1 MEEIGN
7 LPSIKCGIEI
17 HQMLDTREKLFCS
30 CPTEITK
37 EQGDF
42 TVWRRLRVAR
52 SEIGEID
59 PAALFEYEKGVS
71 FVYEGYNDSTCLV
84 ELDEEPPHDINR
96 EALEL
101 ALKFA
106 LMVGA
111 YIVDELHVMR
121 KIVID
126 GSNTTG
132 FQRTVL
138 VALGGE
144 IRVRGKAIPLQ
155 TICLEEDAAR
165 KIAEDRETRRLTY
178 RLDRLGVPLIEVAT
192 APVITSPEEARE
204 VALRIGLLLRSLGRV
219 KRGLGTIRQDL
230 NVSVEGGAKVEIKG
244 VQYLDLIP
252 KVVFYEALRQ
262 KNLLDIRDELKR
274 RGVSE
279 ELLVFNPVE
288 VTEIFRNTKS
298 KIARQALSAG
308 GVAFALKLK
317 GFAGLLGREIQPGRR
332 LGTELADRARY
343 KAEVGG
349 LFHSDE
355 LPGYGISEEE
365 VDSVRKMLE
374 CGELDAFILV
384 FEKREKALE
393 ALRAAWERAIEALH
407 GVPEETRAANPDGT
421 TRYMRPRPGSAR
433 MYPETDVRPIR
444 VSSEWIEKLRSEL
457 PEAPEKTL
465 ERLREK
471 YSLPESI
478 AWMLFDTQQLYLFEE
493 IVTKTGAPPMLVA
506 TTLTNTLVSLR
517 RDGVPVENI
526 TEENLGELFTLV
538 AKGKI
543 AKEAIPDILSELAR
557 NPGESLENLIAK
569 LGTSALSVEEL
580 REIVKNVIA
589 SNDQY
594 VREKGERAFGKIMGI
609 VMEKVRGRIDGKI
622 VSEIVR
628 EELKKHAPTTSGAAA

>member
-1 MEEIGN
+1 MQVKE
-7 LPSIKCGIEI
+7 LPSIRCGLEI

-30 CPTEITK
+30 CPTEIIK
-37 EQGDF
+37 DPGDL
-42 TVWRRLRVAR
+42 TVWRKLRVAK

-59 PAALFEYEKGVS
+59 PAALFEYEKGLS
-71 FVYEGYNDSTCLV
+71 FTYEGYSSSTCLV
-84 ELDEEPPHDINR
+84 ELDEEPPHELNR

-101 ALKFA
+101 TLKFA

-111 YIVDELHVMR
+111 HVVDELHVMR

-144 IRVRGKAIPLQ
+144 IRVGDKTIPLQ

-165 KIAEDRETRRLTY
+165 KISEDKEKRVVTY

-192 APVITSPEEARE
+192 APVITSPEEARD

-252 KVVFYEALRQ
+252 KVVQYEALRQ
-262 KNLLDIRDELKR
+262 KNLLEIRDELRR
-274 RGVSE
+274 RGVDE
-279 ELLVFNPVE
+279 DMLAFNPVE
-288 VTEIFRNTKS
+288 VTELFQNTKS
-298 KIARQALSAG
+298 KVAKQALSAG
-308 GVAFALKLK
+308 GVALALKLPR
-317 GFAGLLGREIQPGRR
+317 FAGLLGREIQPGRR

-343 KAEVGG
+343 RAEVGG

-355 LPGYGISEEE
+355 LPGYGITREE
-365 VDSVRKMLE
+365 VDSVKSKLG
-374 CGELDAFILV
+374 CGDNDAFVLV
-384 FEKREKALE
+384 FERRDKALD
-393 ALRAAWERAIEALH
+393 ALRAAWERAVEALH

-421 TRYMRPRPGSAR
+421 SRYMRPRPGSAR

-444 VSSEWIEKLRSEL
+444 VSREWLEKLRLEL
-457 PEAPEKTL
+457 PEPPEKTL
-465 ERLREK
+465 EKLRER

-493 IVTKTGAPPMLVA
+493 LVTKTGAPPVLVA
-506 TTLTNTLVSLR
+506 STLTNTLVSLR

-526 TEENLGELFTLV
+526 TEEHLADLFKLV
-538 AKGKI
+538 AKGQI
-543 AKEAIPDILSELAR
+543 AKEAVPDVLRELAL
-557 NPGESLENLIAK
+557 NPDESVEEAVTK
-569 LGTSALSVEEL
+569 VGVVALSVEKL
-580 REIVKNVIA
+580 KEIVAGIILEN
-589 SNDQY
+589 SEY
-594 VREKGERAFGKIMGI
+594 VREKGEKAFGKIMGI
-609 VMEKVRGRIDGKI
+609 VMEKVRGRVDGKI
-622 VSEIVR
+622 VADVVR
-628 EELKKHAPTTSGAAA
+628 EEIRRFLTASGAEVA